1 MVRYLLSACAL
12 SLLVT
17 GPAFA
22 VGANCEDQL
31 AAIKSQLSQKPDA
44 RASIDAKYQEAQR
57 LCSEKKDMEAQ
68 DLVRQIQEQMTQN
81 TGTDAGAA
89 SGSSKPPSAGA
100 PRTDTK

>member
-31 AAIKSQLSQKPDA
+31 AAIKSQLSQKPES

-57 LCSEKKDMEAQ
+57 LCGEKKDMEAQ
-68 DLVRQIQEQMTQN
+68 ELLRQIKEQMAQT
-81 TGTDAGAA
+81 TGAGAA
-89 SGSSKPPSAGA
+89 SGSTNPPNADA
-100 PRTDTK
+100 PRTNTK